1 MNNFIKNTV
10 ILTILVFGFS
20 TTIISQNTPTKHTV
34 LIKKMKFIPEVL
46 NVKKGDTVVWINN
59 DFYPHDVSKYDDNAW
74 HSSPLDKGESWSKV
88 VTETEEYYCSLHV
101 VMRGKIIVDK

>member
-1 MNNFIKNTV
+1 MNSFIKSIV
-10 ILTILVFGFS
+10 ILCVLVFGINN
-20 TTIISQNTPTKHTV
+20 TICSQNSPTTHTV

-46 NVKKGDTVVWINN
+46 NVKKGDTVVWINK

-88 VTETEEYYCSLHV
+88 ITETEEYYCSLHV